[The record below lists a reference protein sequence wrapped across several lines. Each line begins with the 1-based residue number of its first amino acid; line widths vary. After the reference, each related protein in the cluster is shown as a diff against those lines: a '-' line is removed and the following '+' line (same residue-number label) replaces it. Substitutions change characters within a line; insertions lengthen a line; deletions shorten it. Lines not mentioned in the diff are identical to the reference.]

1 MSTAKRPALFR
12 KVIGLQWGFV
22 LIAAGLAWLVAGAVA
37 GRSALLGGAAVALPN
52 ALFASWLAM
61 RMHVASAASAPML
74 FAGEMFKLGLTL
86 ILLVAV
92 ARQPQEL
99 LSWPALLV
107 GLFVA
112 LKGHWLA
119 LLLTR
124 R

>member
-1 MSTAKRPALFR
+1 
-12 KVIGLQWGFV
+12 
-22 LIAAGLAWLVAGAVA
+22 
-37 GRSALLGGAAVALPN
+37 
-52 ALFASWLAM
+52 
-61 RMHVASAASAPML
+61 ML
-74 FAGEMFKLGLTL
+74 MAGEMLKLGLTL
-86 ILLVAV
+86 VLLITV